1 MTTDFTGSGSA
12 PGTDPVAKTTAIPAL
27 LDIDL
32 SLTLRS
38 EERLFKLAARFTS
51 QSMRTALMGPSGAG
65 KSTVLLAV
73 AGLAPHATGHVR
85 IGGVTLLD
93 SSAGIDLPAR
103 ERGIGFV
110 FQDYALF
117 PHMTVSENLLF
128 GMRRLGH
135 ALPATALRRIAE
147 LMRQFDL
154 DALAAA
160 YPRHLSGGQKQ
171 RVALARALAP
181 GPRLL
186 LLDEPL
192 SALDTALRVRLRDEL
207 AQLLE
212 KVQVPTLLVTHDPQD
227 VQALA
232 QSVVT
237 LEAGCIVASNV
248 QGAHSVGKSLA
259 Q

>member
-1 MTTDFTGSGSA
+1 MAA
-12 PGTDPVAKTTAIPAL
+12 PL

-32 SLTLRS
+32 
-38 EERLFKLAARFTS
+38 RLALVSPGRRFELAARFAS

-73 AGLAPHATGHVR
+73 AGLALHAAGHVR
-85 IGGVTLLD
+85 VGGATLLD
-93 SSAGIDLPAR
+93 TAAGIELPAR

-117 PHMTVSENLLF
+117 PHMTVEQNLRF

-135 ALPATALRRIAE
+135 APPADAAARVAAL
-147 LMRQFDL
+147 LRQFDL
-154 DALAAA
+154 EALAGAR
-160 YPRHLSGGQKQ
+160 PRHLSGGQKQ

-181 GPRLL
+181 RPRLL

-192 SALDTALRVRLRDEL
+192 SALDTALRTRLRDEL

-212 KVQVPTLLVTHDPQD
+212 RVPVPTLLVTHDPQD
-227 VQALA
+227 VEALA
-232 QSVVT
+232 QSVVRM
-237 LEAGCIVASNV
+237 EAGRVV
-248 QGAHSVGKSLA
+248 E
-259 Q
+259 